1 MAKVISV
8 SRFYPIYHPKKGEPT
23 YFVEKIYNALGSII
37 PVRKNGYYFEQ
48 LSGLNPN
55 LTPTQLLGFYN
66 SVVSDITETKF
77 HTIRNGKRWKTGDKA
92 SIRVWGDDVNPK
104 SGRKGA
110 YHSKQITIA
119 PDVEITVFD
128 FEIKY
133 DEADE
138 LSIYLDD
145 KFYCQ
150 IGAEDSHLIAK
161 NDGLNLEDLKSWF
174 NYPKL
179 FSGQILSWS
188 KNLKY

>member
-8 SRFYPIYHPKKGEPT
+8 SRFYPSYHPKKGQPT
-23 YFVEKIYNALGSII
+23 YFVEKIYSALGSII
-37 PVRKNGYYFEQ
+37 PERKNGYYFEQ
-48 LSGLNPN
+48 LSELNPN
-55 LTPTQLLGFYN
+55 LTPTQWLGFYD
-66 SVVSDITETKF
+66 SVVSEITETKF

-110 YHSKQITIA
+110 YHSKQITIT

-145 KFYCQ
+145 KFYLQ
-150 IGAEDSHLIAK
+150 ISYVVLYSD
-161 NDGLNLEDLKSWF
+161 NL
-174 NYPKL
+174 
-179 FSGQILSWS
+179 
-188 KNLKY
+188 

>member
-8 SRFYPIYHPKKGEPT
+8 SRFYPSYHPKKGQLT
-23 YFVEKIYNALGSII
+23 YFVEKIYSALGSVI
-37 PVRKNGYYFEQ
+37 PVRKNGLYFKQ
-48 LSGLNPN
+48 LKELNPN
-55 LTPTQLLGFYN
+55 LTPTQLLGFYD
-66 SVVSDITETKF
+66 SVVSEITETKF

-92 SIRVWGDDVNPK
+92 SIRVWGEDINPK

-128 FEIKY
+128 FEIKH

-138 LSIYLDD
+138 LSIYLDG

-179 FSGQILSWS
+179 FSGQVLIWDKSIS
-188 KNLKY
+188 Y